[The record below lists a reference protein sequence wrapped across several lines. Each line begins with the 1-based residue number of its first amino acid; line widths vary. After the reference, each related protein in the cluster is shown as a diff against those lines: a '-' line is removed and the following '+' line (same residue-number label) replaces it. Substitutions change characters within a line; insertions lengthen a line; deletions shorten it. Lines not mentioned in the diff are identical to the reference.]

1 MIVTVTPNP
10 SVDRTLFIDTLSRG
24 HVTRSKRSLAEPSGK
39 GVNVSLAL
47 HAHQHPTTAVLPIG
61 GVSGAQLAQMLTR
74 SGLAFRPVPV
84 SGMIRSNVSLAEP
97 DGTVTK
103 INESGPSLTGAEVR
117 ALHDAALTAS
127 SGATW
132 LAVCGSLPEGV
143 GDDFYSG
150 LVRAARHL
158 GLKVALDT
166 SGVALGWAIQA
177 GPDLIKPNAEELA
190 EATGRTL
197 ATLGD
202 AVEAAQQLRRA
213 GARAVLASLGADG
226 AILVDR
232 DGVVHGEAPVAR
244 PVSTVG
250 AGDAM
255 LAGFLSAGGTGPA
268 ALAAGLQWAAAAV
281 QHPGTVLTTTHG
293 LTTSDGGVRV
303 DLHDQADLGRVL
315 RTSR

>member
-1 MIVTVTPNP
+1 VIVTVTPNP
-10 SVDRTLFIDTLSRG
+10 SVDRTLFIDALSRG
-24 HVTRSKRSLAEPSGK
+24 QVTRAKRSLTEPSGK

-47 HAHQHPTTAVLPIG
+47 HAHQHPTTAVLPVG
-61 GVSGAQLAQMLTR
+61 GSSGAQLAEMLTR
-74 SGLAFRPVPV
+74 SGVAFRPVPV
-84 SGMIRSNVSLAEP
+84 GGVIRSNISLAES

-103 INESGPSLTGAEVR
+103 INESGPSLTRGEVR
-117 ALHDAALTAS
+117 ALHDAALAAS
-127 SGATW
+127 EGATW

-143 GDDFYSG
+143 GDDFYPG
-150 LVRAARHL
+150 LVRSARHR

-177 GPDLIKPNAEELA
+177 RPDLIKPNAEELA
-190 EATGRTL
+190 ETAGRTL

-202 AVEAAQQLRRA
+202 AVEAAQHLRRA

-226 AILVDR
+226 AILVDG

-255 LAGFLSAGGTGPA
+255 LAGFLAAGGAGPA
-268 ALAAGLQWAAAAV
+268 ALAAGLRWAAAAV
-281 QHPGTVLTTTHG
+281 QHAGTVLTDTG
-293 LTTSDGGVRV
+293 SDAGVRV
-303 DLHDQADLGRVL
+303 CLHDRADLGRVL
-315 RTSR
+315 GNAH

>member
-10 SVDRTLFIDTLSRG
+10 SVDRTLFIDALSRG
-24 HVTRSKRSLAEPSGK
+24 QVTRSKRSLAEPSGK

-47 HAHQHPTTAVLPIG
+47 HAHRHPTTAVLPIG
-61 GVSGAQLAQMLTR
+61 GSTGAQLAQMLTS
-74 SGLAFRPVPV
+74 SGMAFRPVPV
-84 SGMIRSNVSLAEP
+84 SGVIRSNISLAES

-103 INESGPSLTGAEVR
+103 INESGPSLSRREVR
-117 ALHDAALTAS
+117 ALRDAALAAS
-127 SGATW
+127 GGATW

-143 GDDFYSG
+143 DDDFYTELIGS
-150 LVRAARHL
+150 ARHR
-158 GLKVALDT
+158 GLKVAVDT

-177 GPDLIKPNAEELA
+177 RPDLIKPNAEELA

-202 AVEAAQQLRRA
+202 AVEAARRLRRE

-226 AILVDR
+226 AILVDS

-255 LAGFLSAGGTGPA
+255 LAGFLSAGGAGPA
-268 ALAAGLQWAAAAV
+268 ALAAGLRWAAAAV
-281 QHPGTVLTTTHG
+281 QHSGTVLASSDSSGHVNIHG
-293 LTTSDGGVRV
+293 
-303 DLHDQADLGRVL
+303 QPDLGRVL
-315 RTSR
+315 GNAN

>member
-10 SVDRTLFIDTLSRG
+10 SVDRTLFIDALTRG
-24 HVTRSKRSLAEPSGK
+24 QVTRARRSLAEPSGK

-47 HAHQHPTTAVLPIG
+47 HAYQHPTTAVLPIG
-61 GVSGAQLAQMLTR
+61 GTSGEQLAQMLAS
-74 SGLAFRPVPV
+74 SGVAFRPVPV
-84 SGMIRSNVSLAEP
+84 SGMIRSNISLAES

-103 INESGPSLTGAEVR
+103 INEAGPSLTRGEVR
-117 ALHDAALTAS
+117 ALRDAALAAS
-127 SGATW
+127 GGATW

-143 GDDFYSG
+143 DADFYTG
-150 LVRAARHL
+150 LVGSARQR
-158 GLKVALDT
+158 GVKVALDT
-166 SGVALGWAIQA
+166 SGVALGWALQA
-177 GPDLIKPNAEELA
+177 RPDLVKPNAEELA
-190 EATGRTL
+190 EAAGRTL
-197 ATLGD
+197 ATVGD

-226 AILVDR
+226 AILVDD

-255 LAGFLSAGGTGPA
+255 LAGFLAAGGTGPA

-281 QHPGTVLTTTHG
+281 QHAGTVLPAG
-293 LTTSDGGVRV
+293 LATSDGAAPVGLHTQP
-303 DLHDQADLGRVL
+303 DLARAL
-315 RTSR
+315 RT

>member
-10 SVDRTLFIDTLSRG
+10 SVDRTLFVDTLTRG
-24 HVTRSKRSLAEPSGK
+24 QVTRARRTLAEPSGK

-47 HAHQHPTTAVLPIG
+47 HAHQHPTTAVLPVG
-61 GVSGAQLAQMLTR
+61 GPTGAQLALMLTGT
-74 SGLAFRPVPV
+74 GLAFRPVPV
-84 SGMIRSNVSLAEP
+84 GGSIRSNVSLAES

-103 INESGPSLTGAEVR
+103 INESGPALTGDEVR
-117 ALHDAALTAS
+117 ALHDAALAAS
-127 SGATW
+127 EGATW

-143 GDDFYSG
+143 GDDFYTG
-150 LVRAARHL
+150 LVRAARHS
-158 GLKVALDT
+158 GLRVALDT
-166 SGVALGWAIQA
+166 SGVALGWALRA
-177 GPDLIKPNAEELA
+177 RPDLIKPNAEELA

-213 GARAVLASLGADG
+213 GAGAVLASLGADG
-226 AILVDR
+226 AILVGS
-232 DGVVHGEAPVAR
+232 DGVLYGEAPVAH

-255 LAGFLSAGGTGPA
+255 LAGFLAAGGAGPA

-281 QHPGTVLTTTHG
+281 QHAGTVLTT
-293 LTTSDGGVRV
+293 SGGNAHVE
-303 DLHDQADLGRVL
+303 LHKHADLGRVL
-315 RTSR
+315 RNAH